1 MFKLLND
8 LKDYNPTNPDKIKS
22 REETLHDAEKPYK
35 NRSGVI
41 KAFENGF
48 FPFNY
53 GYQKEKPNM
62 PDKALPNLVKVT
74 KKDLIRSNM

>member
-1 MFKLLND
+1 MLKLLND

-22 REETLHDAEKPYK
+22 REETLHDAEKLYK

-41 KAFENGF
+41 KAFENGV

-53 GYQKEKPNM
+53 RFQKEKPNM
-62 PDKALPNLVKVT
+62 PDKALPNWVKVS
-74 KKDLIRSNM
+74 KKDLIR